1 MEARPHPIIEGI
13 VARLLPLACR
23 EHVLGDLH
31 ERYVSTGRYVWDA
44 TRTLP
49 YAVWGQIRR
58 TTSPLLAV
66 AELGAVYVAFLGA
79 LGSVNLGALGTA
91 LAPIGAAIA
100 AITAL
105 VTVALRD
112 AWVGRTWRPNPYLV
126 LDAILGVALA
136 GASHALLHA
145 IGSRFALEPAALLA
159 GCAISLPL
167 LAGVRISLHSFFQ
180 ATVTG
185 NAEGSKMNSTESQT
199 PGGQRDLRV
208 WWWTIAVVGLTACV
222 GLLAHPATV
231 RIRPFI
237 LGWFAA
243 FLIIGLHQRRK
254 TRWPERPPESATTNE
269 LHSYRLVLERRRD
282 EQLRWPARRLRIVV
296 GTVTIAVLISLV
308 RLFASSGSTN
318 PLMDAFAGP
327 LLVAGIAFAM
337 YVFTRKLTNRAA
349 AAFQRELDDVS
360 QRESSQRE

>member
-1 MEARPHPIIEGI
+1 
-13 VARLLPLACR
+13 
-23 EHVLGDLH
+23 
-31 ERYVSTGRYVWDA
+31 
-44 TRTLP
+44 
-49 YAVWGQIRR
+49 
-58 TTSPLLAV
+58 LLAAV
-66 AELGAVYVAFLGA
+66 ELGAVYVAFLGA
-79 LGSVNLGALGTA
+79 LGSVNLRALGTA
-91 LAPIGAAIA
+91 LAPMSAAIA
-100 AITAL
+100 ALTAL
-105 VTVALRD
+105 VTLALRD
-112 AWVGRTWRPNPYLV
+112 AWVGRTWRSNPNLV

-136 GASHALLHA
+136 GASLALLRA

-159 GCAISLPL
+159 GCATSLPL
-167 LAGVRISLHSFFQ
+167 LAGVRIALHSLFQ

-185 NAEGSKMNSTESQT
+185 NAGGSKVNSTESQT
-199 PGGQRDLRV
+199 PRGQRDLRV
-208 WWWTIAVVGLTACV
+208 WWWTIAVAGLAACV
-222 GLLAHPATV
+222 GLLAHPATA

-237 LGWFAA
+237 LGWLAA
-243 FLIIGLHQRRK
+243 FLIIGLQQRRK
-254 TRWPERPPESATTNE
+254 TWWPEKPPESATTNQ

-282 EQLRWPARRLRIVV
+282 EQLRWPARRLRTTV

-318 PLMDAFAGP
+318 ALMDAFAGP